1 MGLETQAS
9 LNRLQHDIPEGFVAP
24 AAWLA
29 EKGYSHQLLKK
40 YRDHGWLESPVR
52 GVYRRPG
59 PPLKWQHV
67 VGSLQNLLGLPVH
80 VAGRTALEMQGLAHY
95 LRLGRGQTI
104 HLRSPEPL
112 PKWVHRLGIEERFA
126 VRRDRLFSP
135 PGRFLTSTNFRVEKG
150 RTESSPTDPLRV
162 GLTQTAWGPW
172 DWPITHSTVE
182 RAFLELLED
191 VPKRESVEDADA
203 MMQGLTTLSPRRLME
218 LLRNCRSV
226 KVKRLFFALAE
237 RHRHAWFKHL
247 DASQIDFGR
256 GKRAIVAGGRM
267 HPKYRITLPRT
278 LDADTE

>member
-1 MGLETQAS
+1 MGLENPAS
-9 LNRLQHDIPEGFVAP
+9 LIRLQRDLPEGLVVS

-29 EKGYSHQLLKK
+29 KKGYSHQLLKK

-67 VGSLQNLLGLPVH
+67 VGSLQNLLELPAH

-95 LRLGRGQTI
+95 LRLGGGQVI
-104 HLRSPEPL
+104 HLRSPAPL
-112 PKWVHRLGIEERFA
+112 PTWVDHLGIAERFA
-126 VRRDRLFSP
+126 MRPDHLFSR
-135 PGRFLTSTNFRVEKG
+135 PGRFLTSTNARVEEA
-150 RTESSPTDPLRV
+150 RAEYAPTDPLRV

-191 VPKRESVEDADA
+191 VPRRESVEDADA
-203 MMQGLTTLSPRRLME
+203 MMQGLTTLSPRRLTE
-218 LLRNCRSV
+218 LLTDCRSV
-226 KVKRLFFALAE
+226 KVKRLFFALAD
-237 RHRHAWFKHL
+237 RHQHAWFKHL
-247 DASQIDFGR
+247 DASKIDFGS
-256 GKRAIVAGGRM
+256 GKRALVAGGRM